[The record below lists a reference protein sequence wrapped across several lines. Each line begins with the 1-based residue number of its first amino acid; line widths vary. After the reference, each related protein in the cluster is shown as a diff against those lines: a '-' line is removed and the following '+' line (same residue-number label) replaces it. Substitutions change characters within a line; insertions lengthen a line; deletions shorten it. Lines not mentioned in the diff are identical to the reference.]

1 VAYNITKLL
10 IQVLSIRT
18 CIQLRLAQ
26 SWVLAQATT
35 VKLLGHWLTA
45 TFVRAYATNQA
56 GTSYGQDELFASVGV
71 APPIATERNTIYTT
85 RTPTISVSPVTN
97 FPPNYPYQLFVYIQ
111 RPGTDYA
118 SRLAVARDRTATQPA
133 STPLEDGN
141 YIARSAIKVGT
152 TREAI
157 STEDIPFSVN
167 ATH

>member
-26 SWVLAQATT
+26 SWVLAQTTT

-45 TFVRAYATNQA
+45 VRAYATNQA
-56 GTSYGQDELFASVGV
+56 GTSYEQDELFASFGV

-97 FPPNYPYQLFVYIQ
+97 FPPNYP
-111 RPGTDYA
+111 
-118 SRLAVARDRTATQPA
+118 
-133 STPLEDGN
+133 
-141 YIARSAIKVGT
+141 
-152 TREAI
+152 
-157 STEDIPFSVN
+157 
-167 ATH
+167 